1 MSQGAERRW
10 TIAMRMS
17 GAKVKR
23 GLRMKLNQS
32 INGREEYGGER
43 KKEEK
48 TEN

>member
-23 GLRMKLNQS
+23 AENEIKPEHKWKRRVWG
-32 INGREEYGGER
+32 R
-43 KKEEK
+43 KKERRK
-48 TEN
+48 N